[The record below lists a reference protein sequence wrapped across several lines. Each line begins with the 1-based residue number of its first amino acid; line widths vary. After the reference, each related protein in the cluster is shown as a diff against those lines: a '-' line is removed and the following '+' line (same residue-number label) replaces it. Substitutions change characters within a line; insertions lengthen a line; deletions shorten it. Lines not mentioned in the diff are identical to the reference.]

1 MKDIPNPFDDDD
13 VCDEIDIHKVVAIS
27 PDHYV
32 YENYEDIPPIPSP
45 RFLMVKDKT
54 IIADGWLLRVW
65 LSWDFVDFVVG
76 LARSWTTPDEETK
89 RQLVGFFDAIE
100 AEIRVAFP
108 QDAEVVEEAEEED
121 FDRRY

>member
-1 MKDIPNPFDDDD
+1 
-13 VCDEIDIHKVVAIS
+13 
-27 PDHYV
+27 
-32 YENYEDIPPIPSP
+32 
-45 RFLMVKDKT
+45 MVKDKT

-76 LARSWTTPDEETK
+76 LASSWTTPDEETK